1 MQTAPLDIQRSEHRA
16 SVAAHGAI
24 AACWSCRGPV
34 AGGSMFCATCG
45 AVQPPSAADHFARL
59 GLPRGFDT
67 DPHALDR
74 SYFSHQRQL
83 HPDRFA
89 TRTPRERA
97 FSQLQAVSLNEAY
110 ETLKD
115 PGKRAEYL
123 IGLAGGEVVPE
134 GCLLVAEQELLHEV
148 MELREELAEAESIRA
163 VGILEANARGDIE
176 KCIGDLSAAFA
187 SDDLIGAAR
196 LTTRLKYLD
205 KFIEECRSR
214 RARLMHGQ

>member
-1 MQTAPLDIQRSEHRA
+1 MQTAPLNIQRSEDRA
-16 SVAAHGAI
+16 SVAAAGGI

-34 AGGSMFCATCG
+34 AGASIFCATCG
-45 AVQPPSAADHFARL
+45 AVQPPAAIDHFARL
-59 GLPRGFDT
+59 GLPARFAAD
-67 DPHALDR
+67 AAMLDQ
-74 SYFSHQRQL
+74 SYFSNQRQL

-115 PGKRAEYL
+115 PIKRAEYL
-123 IGLAGGEVVPE
+123 IGLDGGEVVPE
-134 GCLLVAEQELLHEV
+134 GCLLVAEQELLQEV

-163 VGILEANARGDIE
+163 VGVLEASARAEIE
-176 KCIGDLSAAFA
+176 ASVGELGAAFA
-187 SDDLIGAAR
+187 GGDLVGAAR

-205 KFIEECRSR
+205 KYIEECRSR
-214 RARLMHGQ
+214 RARLMHGR